1 MEKLKRKLSLLNIP
15 VYEVDDDREL
25 INIIDCHLDS
35 TGDFLYERNIRIYYD
50 CDDVSNVNHDDNL
63 NFMVF
68 NALIGVSE
76 SSILFFNN
84 ELLENI
90 SKLDNAFFPVLT
102 VKEKNVVDFIE
113 VALHRISNG
122 SIYNNVEIIT
132 PEAIP
137 HNALVVFLKE

>member
-15 VYEVDDDREL
+15 VYEVDDDGGV
-25 INIIDCHLDS
+25 INIIDSYLDS
-35 TGDFLYERNIRIYYD
+35 TGDFLYERNIKIYYD
-50 CDDVSNVNHDDNL
+50 LADVPNINHDENI

-76 SSILFFNN
+76 SSILFFKN
-84 ELLENI
+84 ELLESI
-90 SKLDNAFFPVLT
+90 TKLGDGFFPILT

-122 SIYNNVEIIT
+122 SIYNNVEVIT

-137 HNALVVFLKE
+137 YNALVVFVKE

>member
-15 VYEVDDDREL
+15 VYEVDDDGEL
-25 INIIDCHLDS
+25 INVIDCHLDS
-35 TGDFLYERNIRIYYD
+35 TGDFLYERNIKIYYD
-50 CDDVSNVNHDDNL
+50 FEDVPNVNHDENI

-76 SSILFFNN
+76 SSILFFKN

-90 SKLDNAFFPVLT
+90 SKLDNGFFPVLT
-102 VKEKNVVDFIE
+102 IKEKNVVDFIE

-137 HNALVVFLKE
+137 YNALVVFVKE